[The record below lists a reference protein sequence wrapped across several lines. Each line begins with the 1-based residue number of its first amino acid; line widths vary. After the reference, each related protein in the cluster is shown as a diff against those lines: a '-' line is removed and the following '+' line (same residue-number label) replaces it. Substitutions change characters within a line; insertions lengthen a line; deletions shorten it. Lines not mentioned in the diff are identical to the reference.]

1 MDVVVNCSRREIT
14 AAFARR
20 RRHGSRY
27 RAVLSLLAAFGVL
40 AFVFSV
46 ISPDDDDIQQ
56 EFFQGSKSKQCV
68 RASYKTISSLQTF
81 RICAVYSA
89 LAQPTPQFAG
99 YYVAALISV
108 PSDEIKSRVCGSR
121 IGERSPPYRSR

>member
-1 MDVVVNCSRREIT
+1 MDVVVNCSQRAVT
-14 AAFARR
+14 ADFARR
-20 RRHGSRY
+20 PRHRSHY
-27 RAVLSLLAAFGVL
+27 HAVLSLLAAFGVL

-56 EFFQGSKSKQCV
+56 DFFQGSKSKQCV
-68 RASYKTISSLQTF
+68 RADYNAVSSLQTF

-89 LAQPTPQFAG
+89 LAQLTPRFAH
-99 YYVAALISV
+99 YYVAALVAV

-121 IGERSPPYRSR
+121 TGERSPPYRSR